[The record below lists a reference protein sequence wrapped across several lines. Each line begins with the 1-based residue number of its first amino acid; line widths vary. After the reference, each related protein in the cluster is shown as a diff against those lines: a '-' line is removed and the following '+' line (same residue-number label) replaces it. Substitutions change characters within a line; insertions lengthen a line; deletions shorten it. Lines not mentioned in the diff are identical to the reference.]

1 MRHRRPP
8 DCDRPVADRRPPFA
22 RSPASEAAHTGA
34 LRSAG
39 SRHARYGRV
48 RLVVPPANE
57 AAPAAVRPFDRWATG
72 QTGRLRS
79 VAGERR
85 PSLWLRVETTY
96 FARTARYDESADG
109 RLAGRS
115 DAACRQW
122 PPPSVHE
129 MHHAQARSRASS
141 ERNVLGEPRLSS
153 PANGY
158 FHRRAR
164 FTALFGRSPSMGRV
178 IFWDYMMA

>member
-85 PSLWLRVETTY
+85 PSLGLRTKRRTLHAPRGTTSPP
-96 FARTARYDESADG
+96 TDG
-109 RLAGRS
+109 LPAGATPLAASGRRRRCTKCTMRRPEV
-115 DAACRQW
+115 AL
-122 PPPSVHE
+122 
-129 MHHAQARSRASS
+129 ARSETFSVNRGS
-141 ERNVLGEPRLSS
+141 PRRRTGTFTVGPVS
-153 PANGY
+153 PRYLADPLLWG
-158 FHRRAR
+158 
-164 FTALFGRSPSMGRV
+164 G
-178 IFWDYMMA
+178 